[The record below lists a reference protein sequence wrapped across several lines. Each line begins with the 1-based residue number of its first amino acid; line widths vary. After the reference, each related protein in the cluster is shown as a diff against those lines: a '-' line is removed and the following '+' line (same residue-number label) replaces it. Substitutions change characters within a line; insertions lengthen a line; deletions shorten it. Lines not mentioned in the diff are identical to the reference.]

1 MWMNAISSS
10 PSVTAVTDREAYIV
24 LNMISGIG
32 PARLAALLEF
42 SPDPAGI
49 FSLPE
54 QELLRIPGIS
64 APLAKKIL
72 NWEKEIDL
80 TKEIQMIE
88 RGGVDLL
95 IPTDDAYPA
104 NLKEIHNAPICLYV
118 RGKIPADIT
127 QHGIAMV
134 GTRNISHYGSEQ
146 ARRLAEAASYAGWIV
161 VSGLA
166 VGTDTIVHRAT
177 VNAGGKTVAVLGGGL
192 ARLHPQENLQLARDI
207 ISTGGAIITEFPMTF
222 SPSRHTFPM
231 RNRIISGLTQGTIV
245 VEAGINSGSLITA
258 AHAIE
263 QGRRVFAVPGNVDSG
278 STSGCNSLIRKGAI
292 LIENFEHV
300 LEEFDF
306 LPGFD
311 SVQPMLLREEQDED
325 IAYEPNDSA
334 NISSQ
339 AFPAEEQLQ
348 LGPAAD
354 AIMDALKKGDLS
366 IESLTVQTGFPAHE
380 LLSAA
385 IALEIM
391 SRVKRNPDGS
401 LRRLR

>member
-1 MWMNAISSS
+1 M
-10 PSVTAVTDREAYIV
+10 TDREAYIV

-42 SPDPAGI
+42 SPDPSGI
-49 FSLPE
+49 FTLPE

-64 APLAKKIL
+64 APLAKRIL
-72 NWEKEIDL
+72 NWEKEVDL
-80 TKEIQMIE
+80 AKEIQMIE
-88 RGGVDLL
+88 RGGVELL
-95 IPTDDAYPA
+95 IPTDNAYPA

-118 RGKIPADIT
+118 RGSIPENIV
-127 QHGIAMV
+127 QRGIAMV

-146 ARRLAEAASYAGWIV
+146 ARRLAEAASYAGWTV

-177 VNAGGKTVAVLGGGL
+177 VNAGGKTVAVLGSGL

-207 ISTGGAIITEFPMTF
+207 ISTGGAVISEFPMTL
-222 SPSRHTFPM
+222 SPTRHTFPM

-245 VEAGINSGSLITA
+245 VEAGVNSGSLITA

-278 STSGCNSLIRKGAI
+278 NASGCNTLIRKGAV

-311 SVQPMLLREEQDED
+311 SVHSMLLREEDPNTTYEASDSSGEESVRIETNDE
-325 IAYEPNDSA
+325 P
-334 NISSQ
+334 
-339 AFPAEEQLQ
+339 LQ

-354 AIMDALKKGDLS
+354 AIINALKKCDLS
-366 IESLTVQTGFPAHE
+366 IESLSIQTGFPAHE
-380 LLSAA
+380 LLSAT

-391 SRVKRNPDGS
+391 SRIKRNPDGT